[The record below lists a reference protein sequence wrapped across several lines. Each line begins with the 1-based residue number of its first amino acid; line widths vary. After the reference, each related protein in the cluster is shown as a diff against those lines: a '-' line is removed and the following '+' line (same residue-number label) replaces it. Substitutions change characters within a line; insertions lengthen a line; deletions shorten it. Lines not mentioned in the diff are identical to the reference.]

1 MLSNPDKPDMG
12 SGGGGAGIFLGR
24 VRDGGGGRGGEGGS
38 VLKGVGAEEVQI
50 YFEGKLNANFK
61 ITFYVD

>member
-24 VRDGGGGRGGEGGS
+24 GGS
-38 VLKGVGAEEVQI
+38 VVKGVGAEEVQI

>member
-24 VRDGGGGRGGEGGS
+24 VRGGGGGQCFKGS
-38 VLKGVGAEEVQI
+38 WG
-50 YFEGKLNANFK
+50 
-61 ITFYVD
+61 

>member
-24 VRDGGGGRGGEGGS
+24 GGEGA
-38 VLKGVGAEEVQI
+38 VL
-50 YFEGKLNANFK
+50 
-61 ITFYVD
+61 

>member
-1 MLSNPDKPDMG
+1 MLSNPDKPHMG

-24 VRDGGGGRGGEGGS
+24 GGGGGS
-38 VLKGVGAEEVQI
+38 VVKGVGAEEVQI

>member
-1 MLSNPDKPDMG
+1 MWVQVVVVLAFF
-12 SGGGGAGIFLGR
+12 GGGGG
-24 VRDGGGGRGGEGGS
+24 GGEGGS
-38 VLKGVGAEEVQI
+38 VVKGVGAEEVQI

>member
-24 VRDGGGGRGGEGGS
+24 VRGGGGGGDS
-38 VLKGVGAEEVQI
+38 VLKGVGAGEVQI

>member
-24 VRDGGGGRGGEGGS
+24 VRGGGEGGR

>member
-24 VRDGGGGRGGEGGS
+24 VRGEGGS